1 MERAFPLQIKEWLLE
16 AGAGSQVS
24 VLGAA
29 SMAGFVAAACSL
41 PFDFVKTRMQEM
53 ARNPDGT
60 FPYKGF
66 ADCAM
71 QTARTEGLQSFYRGF
86 PTYCIRSAVLSSAAL
101 VNTFSFPIIPGY

>member
-1 MERAFPLQIKEWLLE
+1 MRRGSLQIKEWLVE
-16 AGAGSQVS
+16 AGAGSQAS

-29 SMAGFVAAACSL
+29 SIAGFIAAACSL

-66 ADCAM
+66 TDCAM
-71 QTARTEGLQSFYRGF
+71 QTARKEGLQSFYTGF
-86 PTYCIRSAVLSSAAL
+86 PTYCIR
-101 VNTFSFPIIPGY
+101 